1 MLRAA
6 VLAKAMPGDQ
16 PLLLC
21 EGELS
26 RMMAFKHEFPAT
38 APRYCDGRTRYTLP
52 SGIGGPDCY
61 AGQAPPGQRL

>member
-1 MLRAA
+1 MLRDA

-21 EGELS
+21 EDELS

-38 APRYCDGRTRYTLP
+38 APSLLRRQNPL
-52 SGIGGPDCY
+52 
-61 AGQAPPGQRL
+61 

>member
-1 MLRAA
+1 MDSKENIDNMLRGA

-21 EGELS
+21 EDELS

-38 APRYCDGRTRYTLP
+38 APRYCDGRTRYKRT
-52 SGIGGPDCY
+52 
-61 AGQAPPGQRL
+61 